1 MKQDGDRMDQL
12 EEKAACS
19 AYLHRCG
26 LKFTKH
32 RQLVLQLLQ
41 AQGGVLTAEEIY
53 SELQAQGA
61 DINFSTVYRIL
72 ESFTQKGVTEKS
84 YLADARKYGFV
95 LHALGHRHR
104 LICLGC
110 HRIVEVEHCPIA
122 SFEEQLAGRT
132 DFSIVG
138 HNLEWYGYCA
148 SCRKGQE
155 KA

>member
-41 AQGGVLTAEEIY
+41 AQEGVLTAEEIY

-122 SFEEQLAGRT
+122 SFEEQLAGKT

>member
-1 MKQDGDRMDQL
+1 MKQDGDRMDKL

-110 HRIVEVEHCPIA
+110 HRIVEVEYCPIA
-122 SFEEQLAGRT
+122 SFEEQLAGKT

>member
-1 MKQDGDRMDQL
+1 MDTSID
-12 EEKAACS
+12 KNSCS
-19 AYLHRCG
+19 IYLHRYG

-41 AQGGVLTAEEIY
+41 AQQGVLTAEEIY
-53 SELQAQGA
+53 SGLMAQGA

-72 ESFTQKGVTEKS
+72 ESFTQKGVVEKS
-84 YLADARKYGFV
+84 YLTDARKYGFV

-122 SFEEQLAGRT
+122 SFEEQLAGKT
-132 DFSIVG
+132 DFAIVG

-148 SCRKGQE
+148 ACRKQQGE
-155 KA
+155 E

>member
-1 MKQDGDRMDQL
+1 MLEGDIVYKQNDRND
-12 EEKAACS
+12 CS
-19 AYLHRCG
+19 AYLHRYG
-26 LKFTKH
+26 LKHTKH
-32 RQLVLQLLQ
+32 RQLVLQLLLVRS
-41 AQGGVLTAEEIY
+41 GVLTAEEIY
-53 SELQAQGA
+53 SSLMAQGA

-110 HRIVEVEHCPIA
+110 HRVVEVEHCPIA
-122 SFEEQLAGRT
+122 DFEEQLAGNT
-132 DFSIVG
+132 DFAIVG

-148 SCRKGQE
+148 DCRKEQKKE
-155 KA
+155 